1 MNKPLDYI
9 YTSAHEGL
17 DPKALDLERIPKHVA
32 LIMDG
37 NGRWAKARGK
47 NRLSGHKAGIEA
59 VRESIRMASDLG
71 IRYLTIYSFSSE
83 NWKRPPEEVIGLMDL
98 FAKTMLAE
106 VAELH
111 KEHVRVKTI
120 GDLSMLPPKTRDA
133 FKQAWETTK
142 DNSGMTLVVAVNYG
156 GRKEIVDAAAAF
168 AQAAREAH
176 ERGEELECTEE
187 TFAKFLYTSDI
198 PDPELLIRTSG
209 EMRISNFLLW
219 QIAYSEFVVTDV
231 LWPDFDRYEFLRA
244 LLQYQ
249 GRDRR
254 FGGVK

>member
-9 YTSAHEGL
+9 YPSPPEGL

-156 GRKEIVDAAAAF
+156 GRREIVDAAAAF
-168 AQAAREAH
+168 AQAAREAR
-176 ERGEELECTEE
+176 ERGEELECSEIVRSMPGHDIVVVEGYRKSGLPSIEIMRSGNTADANVARVFVEG
-187 TFAKFLYTSDI
+187 AKRGFSL
-198 PDPELLIRTSG
+198 ERG
-209 EMRISNFLLW
+209 E
-219 QIAYSEFVVTDV
+219 
-231 LWPDFDRYEFLRA
+231 
-244 LLQYQ
+244 
-249 GRDRR
+249 
-254 FGGVK
+254 K